1 MFDTIRTM
9 NRKLPGLVPDLL
21 RHAPLIPKVAANYAA
36 LLAGRKR
43 LRTVDFALTF
53 DCQCN
58 CEHCYARP
66 MTNTTEAPMT
76 FDEMR
81 SAIDQCLAL
90 GAITI
95 NFVGGEPMC
104 HPRIVD
110 LVASIPRHRGVPVMT
125 TNGIGLT
132 EANVRRLAEAGLSYV
147 AISIDYDDAERHDR
161 FRGRKGVYEA
171 AMAGV
176 TRARQAG
183 LGVIINTL
191 VTPDNLD
198 DGTVDR
204 LVEFARGIGARI
216 TLGLPAAVGNWES
229 KGVVKLTEA
238 QRARFDGLLKLPHVR
253 WDGATNYLREGC
265 GAGSEKLNITAY
277 GDVLPCALIHVGFG
291 NVKREPL
298 AAIWQRMLDQPRFR
312 HMAPRCIAAEDRG
325 FIDEVM
331 QKVNAQAARPLPSDR
346 VFGREGER

>member
-1 MFDTIRTM
+1 MFESIQTI

-21 RHAPLIPKVAANYAA
+21 RHAPLIPKIAANYAA

-66 MTNTTEAPMT
+66 MTQTIEPQMT

-81 SAIDQCLAL
+81 SAIDQALSL

-110 LVASIPRHRGVPVMT
+110 LVASIPSHRGVPVMT

-132 EANVRRLAEAGLSYV
+132 EDNVRRLAEAGLGYV
-147 AISIDYDDAERHDR
+147 AISIDYDDSERHDR

-183 LGVIINTL
+183 IGVIINTL
-191 VTPDNLD
+191 VIPENLG

-204 LVEFARGIGARI
+204 LVGFAKGIGARI

-229 KGVVKLTEA
+229 KGVVTLA
-238 QRARFDGLLKLPHVR
+238 PDQRAHLDELLRLGHVR
-253 WDGATNYLREGC
+253 WDGATNYLKEGC

-298 AAIWQRMLDQPRFR
+298 AAIWKRMLAEPRFL
-312 HMAPRCIAAEDRG
+312 HMSPRCIAAEDRV

-331 QKVNAQAARPLPSDR
+331 SKVNAQSVRPLPAES
-346 VFGREGER
+346 VFGKGGDR